1 MAEEMIA
8 QAGKET
14 QNQTDSTAT
23 QTADVDFKD
32 LYTREVQNAKQQ
44 RQKKQDVEA
53 RLDTIEQSRDDA
65 RKKKLEEDDFDAI
78 CQTATIRSQLFPPS
92 FPSKCV
98 SCICHFIR

>member
-32 LYTREVQNAKQQ
+32 LYTREVQNAKLQ
-44 RQKKQDVEA
+44 RQKKQEA
-53 RLDTIEQSRDDA
+53 EGRLAEIE
-65 RKKKLEEDDFDAI
+65 
-78 CQTATIRSQLFPPS
+78 
-92 FPSKCV
+92 
-98 SCICHFIR
+98 